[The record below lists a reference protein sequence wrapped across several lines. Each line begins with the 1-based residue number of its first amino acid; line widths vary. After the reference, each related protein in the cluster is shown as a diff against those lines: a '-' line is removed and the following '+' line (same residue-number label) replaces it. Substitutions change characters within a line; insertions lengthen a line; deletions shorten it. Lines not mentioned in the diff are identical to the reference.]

1 MIEEMDKEIKYR
13 IDLVTEINKV
23 KYKLLRIA
31 ISGLMA
37 IKEQGNPIPE
47 ATLKEMIESIPEDLE
62 IDVHEEIEKS
72 LHPNDK
78 K

>member
-1 MIEEMDKEIKYR
+1 MIEEIDKELKYR

-37 IKEQGNPIPE
+37 IKEQGNPIAE
-47 ATLKEMIESIPEDLE
+47 ATLKEMVDSIPEDLE
-62 IDVHEEIEKS
+62 IGVYEEIEKT
-72 LHPNDK
+72 LRPEK
-78 K
+78 PL